1 MLNGTIKR
9 VFSRSRPPK
18 KKFEMRLE
26 QKVRDLAAE
35 NNILVPACGSVP
47 RASERLMWTI
57 VIPLSLW
64 GSTTL
69 NYLGISF

>member
-1 MLNGTIKR
+1 MEQSNVSL
-9 VFSRSRPPK
+9 VAAPSQE
-18 KKFEMRLE
+18 KFEMRLE

-35 NNILVPACGSVP
+35 NNILAQRVALYKG
-47 RASERLMWTI
+47 SERLMWTI

-64 GSTTL
+64 GSTIL